1 VVDGH
6 ELVFLAFLAG
16 MSIRTGISIV
26 TTDGSANGNS

>member
-16 MSIRTGISIV
+16 MSIRTGISIA
-26 TTDGSANGNS
+26 TTDRSANGNI